1 MAGIQE
7 LEILGQLL
15 LAIILGTLIGI
26 EKEFARKSAGMR
38 TYALVSLGAALF
50 SIIAQLA
57 FKNANGSFDPSRI
70 LSQIVVGIG
79 FIGAGVI
86 IFQKSQIRGITT
98 AAGLWV
104 TAAIGAAVGYKLYNL
119 AISATLL
126 VLLVLVVFWSIEKKF
141 LHKIPTDDI
150 NENESR

>member
-1 MAGIQE
+1 MPAE
-7 LEILGQLL
+7 LQLEFIGQLA
-15 LAIILGTLIGI
+15 LAILLGTLIGI
-26 EKEFARKSAGMR
+26 EREFARKSAGMR
-38 TYALVSLGAALF
+38 TYALVSMGAALF
-50 SIIAQLA
+50 AIIPQIA
-57 FKNANGSFDPSRI
+57 FSGTSSALDPSRV

-104 TAAIGAAVGYKLYNL
+104 TAGIGAAVGYKLYNL
-119 AISATLL
+119 AICSTLL

-141 LHKIPTDDI
+141 LKKEPLDEDLG
-150 NENESR
+150 

>member
-1 MAGIQE
+1 MPAELQ
-7 LEILGQLL
+7 LEIIGQLA
-15 LAIILGTLIGI
+15 LAIFLGTLIGI
-26 EKEFARKSAGMR
+26 EREFARKSAGMR
-38 TYALVSLGAALF
+38 TYALVSMGAALF
-50 SIIAQLA
+50 AIIPQVVFSGLTA
-57 FKNANGSFDPSRI
+57 FDPSRV

-104 TAAIGAAVGYKLYNL
+104 TAAIGAAVGYQLYNI
-119 AISATLL
+119 AICSTLL

-141 LHKIPTDDI
+141 LKKEPLDEDLG
-150 NENESR
+150 